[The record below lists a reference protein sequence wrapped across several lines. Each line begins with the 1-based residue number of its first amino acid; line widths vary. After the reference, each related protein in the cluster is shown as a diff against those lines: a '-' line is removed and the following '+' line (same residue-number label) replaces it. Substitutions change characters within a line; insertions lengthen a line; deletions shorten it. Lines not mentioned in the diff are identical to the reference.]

1 MAKLGPLDNAYIEV
15 DGVDLSS
22 FFRSFEVT
30 STKDTHDVS
39 GMGSD
44 FHEMRVGMGDGNMSG
59 EALLD
64 YDTAGLVETL
74 WPIHI
79 NKDLIDVVVKPDP
92 NEAVSFL
99 MSGYLSEFNP
109 VGGGIDGPATTTVT
123 FINGSQNGIQK
134 VAST

>member
-1 MAKLGPLDNAYIEV
+1 MKLGPLDNAYIEV

-22 FFRSFEVT
+22 FFRGFEVT
-30 STKDTHDVS
+30 STKDTHDVT
-39 GMGSD
+39 GQGAD
-44 FHEMRVGMGDGNMSG
+44 FHEMRVGLGDGQMTG

-64 YDTAGLVETL
+64 YDTSGLVETL

-79 NKDLIDVVVKPDP
+79 NKELVDVVVKPDP

-109 VGGGIDGPATTTVT
+109 VSGDNSSPATTTVT

>member
-1 MAKLGPLDNAYIEV
+1 VAKLGPLDDAYIEV

-22 FFRSFEVT
+22 FFSSFEVT
-30 STKDTHDVS
+30 SSKDTHDVT
-39 GMGSD
+39 GMGAS
-44 FHEMRVGMGDGNMSG
+44 FHEMRVGLGDGQMSG
-59 EALLD
+59 EAHLD
-64 YDTAGLVETL
+64 YATSGLVETL

-79 NKDLIDVVVKPDP
+79 NKELVDIVVKPDP
-92 NEAVSFL
+92 NQAKSFL
-99 MSGYLSEFNP
+99 MSGYLAEFNP